1 MTAGR
6 ASRLAW
12 SSLVVST
19 ALVLLVAAL
28 EVAIRQAPARGLPG
42 GATFFN
48 VPLLVAL
55 LAFATVG
62 AVLASRRPANPIG
75 WVFCAAGLGGAATQF
90 AGQYG
95 VYALFTRPGA
105 LPAGRWL
112 VWVQEWLFAPSLALL
127 AVFTLLLF
135 PDGQLP
141 SRRWRPMGW
150 LAGVLLVVGTA
161 AAAIHPG
168 PMTAPF
174 AQLANPVGLAA
185 LGVVTD
191 VLVGVAFAGTLL
203 LALVAAG
210 SLLVRLRRASGAE
223 RAQLR
228 LVVLAVGLLLA
239 VVTAVVVAAAV
250 LPASRRPAAWIDE
263 WAVAAAVA
271 AVPVAVAVAILRHHL
286 LDIDVVINRA
296 LVYGG
301 LTVCLAAVY
310 GVVVAGLGALVHGG
324 GVGASLVAAG
334 LVVVGAHP
342 LHRRLQVGVDR
353 LLYGDRADPYVALS
367 RLAGGWRRAWR
378 PRRCCPRWW
387 RRSGRLCGFPRWRS
401 SWTAMGALRWPPS
414 TAPRW
419 VGRWRCR
426 WPIAASR
433 SGGCW
438 CGRGHQARI

>member
-1 MTAGR
+1 
-6 ASRLAW
+6 
-12 SSLVVST
+12 
-19 ALVLLVAAL
+19 
-28 EVAIRQAPARGLPG
+28 
-42 GATFFN
+42 
-48 VPLLVAL
+48 
-55 LAFATVG
+55 
-62 AVLASRRPANPIG
+62 VLASGRPANPIG

-141 SRRWRPMGW
+141 SRRWRPIGW
-150 LAGVLLVVGTA
+150 LAGALLVVGTA
-161 AAAIHPG
+161 AAAVHPG

-174 AQLANPVGLAA
+174 AQLANPAGLAA
-185 LGVVTD
+185 LGAVTD

-210 SLLVRLRRASGAE
+210 SLLVRLRRATGAE

-239 VVTAVVVAAAV
+239 VVAAVVVAAV
-250 LPASRRPAAWIDE
+250 LPVSWRPAAWIDE

-286 LDIDVVINRA
+286 LDIDVVVNRA

-310 GVVVAGLGALVHGG
+310 GAVVAGLGALTHDR

-334 LVVVGAHP
+334 LVAVGATRCTAACRQGWTGCCTATGP
-342 LHRRLQVGVDR
+342 IPTRRCRGW
-353 LLYGDRADPYVALS
+353 
-367 RLAGGWRRAWR
+367 AGGWRRAWR

-387 RRSGRLCGFPRWRS
+387 RRSGRP
-401 SWTAMGALRWPPS
+401 
-414 TAPRW
+414 
-419 VGRWRCR
+419 
-426 WPIAASR
+426 
-433 SGGCW
+433 
-438 CGRGHQARI
+438 